1 MEPLTEGRSI
11 KISELAS
18 ELAVSDE
25 QLGNLVSELQD
36 ILAKARS
43 IGLSGEA
50 ILWVLEDAVADL
62 KGSVSQRST

>member
-36 ILAKARS
+36 ILAKSPLDWPGWGGHFMGTGGRS
-43 IGLSGEA
+43 S
-50 ILWVLEDAVADL
+50 
-62 KGSVSQRST
+62 RSEGKR